1 MEEPSEPEQSARPG
15 DPTPDSHHLNAAQV
29 AQLFDA
35 YGPEVYRL
43 LLGMLRDPH
52 QAHDALQATFLKTIE
67 RGHTASS
74 ETFRG
79 WLFRVAAREALAMR
93 RDGHRR
99 RRHEQ
104 GLAWLKPALDTNPIG
119 TDDPLVR
126 SERIEAVQTALAELP
141 PLDRAI
147 IRARMFEDRTF
158 AQIAQ
163 DHHLPLGT
171 VLTRMRRALKRL
183 SRRLH
188 EEDES

>member
-1 MEEPSEPEQSARPG
+1 L
-15 DPTPDSHHLNAAQV
+15 DAAHV

-35 YGPEVYRL
+35 YGPEVYRV

-52 QAHDALQATFLKTIE
+52 QAHDAFQATFLKAIE
-67 RGHTASS
+67 RGHTASV

-79 WLFRVAAREALAMR
+79 WLFRVATREALALR
-93 RDGHRR
+93 RGCKLRR
-99 RRHEQ
+99 HHEQ
-104 GLAWLKPALDTNPIG
+104 GFAWLKHGLDANPTE

-126 SERIEAVQTALAELP
+126 GEQIEAVRAALAELP

-163 DHHLPLGT
+163 EHHLPLGT

-183 SRRLH
+183 SSRLH
-188 EEDES
+188 EEDEP